1 MNRIKDFLYDKNDVL
16 VALIILSL
24 AAFVILSRVDIIMA
38 YPERMA
44 LASLPENNQT
54 LPPQER
60 PPLSAI
66 GEENGEITG
75 EENSENGEGNG
86 ENGEGNGETGENGE
100 YPYAEPNGNEDPNGT
115 EPVTGAFTLYIASG
129 QSMAVVGRNL
139 VSLGLFESE
148 QQFSAALITNNA
160 AHRVRAGNFIIPR
173 GSSHEDVI
181 RIITAN
187 PTGP

>member
-24 AAFVILSRVDIIMA
+24 AAIVILARVDAIMA
-38 YPERMA
+38 YPERMT

-54 LPPQER
+54 FPPQER
-60 PPLSAI
+60 PNVPANGETLPYEN
-66 GEENGEITG
+66 GEENGE
-75 EENSENGEGNG
+75 NG
-86 ENGEGNGETGENGE
+86 ENGHNGENEYNGE
-100 YPYAEPNGNEDPNGT
+100 DPYPEPNGDGDPNDT
-115 EPVTGAFTLYIASG
+115 EPVTGNFALYIASG
-129 QSMAVVGRNL
+129 QSMSVVGRNL

-148 QQFSAALITNNA
+148 QQFSAALVAHNA

-181 RIITAN
+181 RIITSN